1 MPLFFP
7 MDSTYILVMIGLVIS
22 LAAQAYVKSSFSKYS
37 KELSRRGYTATQAAR
52 YILEKSGIH
61 DVSVER
67 VSGDLTDHYDSRNK
81 VLRLSDAT
89 AQSTSVAAIGVAAH
103 EVGHAIQDQE
113 NYIPLR
119 ARAALVPVVN
129 IGQSISMPM
138 ILIGFFLN
146 SNSSYFLIQLG
157 LLLFSLT
164 FIFQVVTLPV
174 EFNASRRALRILS
187 NGGILE
193 QDEVPKAR
201 KVLNAAALTYV
212 AAAIMSFLQLLRLV
226 LLFGGGRR
234 RD

>member
-1 MPLFFP
+1 MPFMYFP
-7 MDSTYILVMIGLVIS
+7 IDSTYLLIILGLVIS
-22 LAAQAYVKSSFSKYS
+22 LIAQAYVKSSFSKYS
-37 KELSRRGYTATQAAR
+37 KELSKKGYTATQAAQ
-52 YILEKSGIH
+52 YILEKSRIY
-61 DVSVER
+61 DVRVER
-67 VSGDLTDHYDSRNK
+67 IQGDLTDHYDPRDK

-129 IGQSISMPM
+129 FGQTISMPM
-138 ILIGFFLN
+138 ILIGLFMGGAD
-146 SNSSYFLIQLG
+146 FLIQMG
-157 LLLFSLT
+157 ILLFSLT

-174 EFNASRRALRILS
+174 EFNASRRALQILDG
-187 NGGILE
+187 GGILE
-193 QDEVPKAR
+193 RDEVPKAR

-226 LLFGGGRR
+226 MLFGGNRR
-234 RD
+234 RN